1 MVVVS
6 HTVIEVRMQKGQLLK
21 RDRNSVL
28 QQTYQ
33 MILLPYRDHLTVPA
47 TLINLARGKYYYTV
61 LCILIILQLHNY
73 CYSRKTATSS
83 QSVSKKVKRVEQ
95 PEISDDDEDFERPRR

>member
-1 MVVVS
+1 MAVVS

-33 MILLPYRDHLTVPA
+33 MISLPYRDHLTVPA

-73 CYSRKTATSS
+73 CRKTATSS